1 MQSSIQLGHTLRDR
15 YLVKRVLGQGGMGRT
30 YLAEDLERFREACV
44 IKEFIPHP
52 SSEDATVKAREL
64 FRREASLL
72 YQINHP
78 QVPQFR
84 ANFEIEGRLFLV
96 QDYVEGKT
104 YRALL
109 RERQQMGKAFHEVEV
124 LDILQQVLVILE
136 YLHDRQ
142 IIHRDISPDNLMR
155 RTQDQKTVLI
165 DFGVGKE
172 MATHLHDIWGATI
185 AGKPGYASPEQLR
198 TGQVFPSSDIYALA
212 VTALVLMTGRDPQE
226 LFDEVN
232 LVWRWRDYISLSPSF
247 ADVLDRMLRQRPLDR
262 FADAREALS
271 YLRQSQVQVPTM
283 AVGRS
288 APHTPLPDR
297 TLVIETPAMAN
308 SKLPPKAGGTNWF
321 AGLMMVILSGIG
333 SWVGF
338 SLLNQRQTTAP
349 DPPALPLPSTPSS
362 IVKDLDFNSDPNNA
376 SVTDRI
382 APAQK
387 IIYRFTAKKDQ
398 TMTASLTGADL
409 EMTLLYEDQKPIDDR
424 SSKLSLGYWQGK
436 LPASGAYFV
445 EITLLREDQKPQE
458 FTLTIDLVDPPPP
471 DPPPPKEEPKLG
483 PPSPDLP
490 EVVTKVLEFP
500 AGSNG
505 IAVADRIEQDQILKY
520 QLQLEADRKLTIY
533 KEGSVTVQLYDP
545 NGVLLLNELDG
556 NGESIQTAFTGVY
569 DIVVHTTD
577 ATDFQLFIDTL

>member
-52 SSEDATVKAREL
+52 SSEDATDKAREL

-104 YRALL
+104 YRTLL
-109 RERQQMGKAFHEVEV
+109 RERMQMGRAFHEVEV
-124 LDILQQVLVILE
+124 LDVLQQVLGILE

-142 IIHRDISPDNLMR
+142 IIHRDISPDNLMLR
-155 RTQDQKTVLI
+155 SHDQKTVLI

-232 LVWRWRDYISLSPSF
+232 LVWRWQDYISLSPSF
-247 ADVLDRMLRQRPLDR
+247 AEVLERMLRQRPADR
-262 FADAREALS
+262 FADAREALL
-271 YLRQSQVQVPTM
+271 YLRQSQVQMPTM

-288 APHTPLPDR
+288 APNTRIPDR

-308 SKLPPKAGGTNWF
+308 SKPSPKGNGTNWF
-321 AGLMMVILSGIG
+321 GGLIMVVMTGIA

-338 SLLNQRQTTAP
+338 SLLNQRQATPSDAP
-349 DPPALPLPSTPSS
+349 AQPLPAAPSS
-362 IVKDLDFNSDPNNA
+362 IVKDLDFASDPNNA
-376 SVTDRI
+376 SVTDRV
-382 APAQK
+382 APGQK
-387 IIYRFTAKKDQ
+387 IIYRFTAQKDQ

-424 SSKLSLGYWQGK
+424 SSKLTLGYWQGK

-445 EITLLREDQKPQE
+445 EITLLEGTAPQE
-458 FTLTIDLVDPPPP
+458 FTLGINLVSPP
-471 DPPPPKEEPKLG
+471 PPPPKEEAKPA
-483 PPSPDLP
+483 PPPPEPPQVVKKEIQFPPD
-490 EVVTKVLEFP
+490 
-500 AGSNG
+500 SNG
-505 IAVADRIEQDQILKY
+505 IAITDTLPPQEIFEYRLP
-520 QLQLEADRKLTIY
+520 LEANRKVTIY
-533 KEGSVTVQLYDP
+533 HEGRVSLELFDP
-545 NGVLLLNELDG
+545 NGVLLQDDRDG
-556 NGESIQTAFTGVY
+556 NPKSIE
-569 DIVVHTTD
+569 TTTEGTYTITVQGD
-577 ATDFQLFIDTL
+577 GDFQLFIDAF